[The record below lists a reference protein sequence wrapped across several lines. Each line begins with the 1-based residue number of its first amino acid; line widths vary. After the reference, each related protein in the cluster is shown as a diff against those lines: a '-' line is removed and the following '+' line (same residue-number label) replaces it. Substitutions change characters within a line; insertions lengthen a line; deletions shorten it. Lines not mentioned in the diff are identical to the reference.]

1 MFNGLLESLHERSV
15 FRSTLQNTALGPEGL
30 RALLLQG
37 FPKLESA
44 LDERDIFGVLEISF
58 ADQAGQAMGATVSV
72 RRKILIDANH
82 LAARFRQMEER
93 LAAHASK
100 AKNRDIEFVNRHGRS
115 LESSV

>member
-1 MFNGLLESLHERSV
+1 
-15 FRSTLQNTALGPEGL
+15 
-30 RALLLQG
+30 
-37 FPKLESA
+37 
-44 LDERDIFGVLEISF
+44 
-58 ADQAGQAMGATVSV
+58 MGATVSV